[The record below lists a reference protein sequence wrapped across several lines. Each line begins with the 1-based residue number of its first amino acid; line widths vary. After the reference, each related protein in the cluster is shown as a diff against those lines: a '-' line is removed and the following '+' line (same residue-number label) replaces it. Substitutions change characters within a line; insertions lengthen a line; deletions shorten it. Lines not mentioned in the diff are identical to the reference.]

1 MYIHSLSSKRG
12 LRYSLSE
19 IFDIT
24 VNIVLFEEL
33 RERFSVIVM
42 LGLGDR
48 NIGVGTAVDVIM
60 LFEKMTIFVD
70 IA

>member
-1 MYIHSLSSKRG
+1 MYIHSLSSMRG

-19 IFDIT
+19 ILDIT

-33 RERFSVIVM
+33 REHFSVIVM

>member
-1 MYIHSLSSKRG
+1 MYIHSLSSMRG

-19 IFDIT
+19 ILDIT
-24 VNIVLFEEL
+24 VNNVLFEEL

-60 LFEKMTIFVD
+60 LF
-70 IA
+70 

>member
-1 MYIHSLSSKRG
+1 MRG

-19 IFDIT
+19 ILDIT

-33 RERFSVIVM
+33 RESFSVIVM

-48 NIGVGTAVDVIM
+48 NIGVGIAVDVIM
-60 LFEKMTIFVD
+60 LFEKMTIFAD
-70 IA
+70 FA

>member
-1 MYIHSLSSKRG
+1 MRG

-19 IFDIT
+19 ILDIT
-24 VNIVLFEEL
+24 VNNVLFEEL

-60 LFEKMTIFVD
+60 LF
-70 IA
+70 

>member
-1 MYIHSLSSKRG
+1 MYIHSLSSMRG

-19 IFDIT
+19 ILDIT

-33 RERFSVIVM
+33 RESFSVIVM

-48 NIGVGTAVDVIM
+48 NIGVGIAVDVIM
-60 LFEKMTIFVD
+60 LFEKMTIFAD
-70 IA
+70 FA

>member
-1 MYIHSLSSKRG
+1 MYIHSLSSMRG

-19 IFDIT
+19 ILDIT

-33 RERFSVIVM
+33 RESFSVIVM

-60 LFEKMTIFVD
+60 LF
-70 IA
+70 